1 VRLGGPVLGYC
12 TDPEQWV
19 AALQRL
25 GYGAA
30 FCPLDS
36 SADDTAIQAY
46 AKAAQEAGLLI
57 AEVGAWSNPLSP
69 DDDTRRAA
77 ISTCQ
82 EQLALADRIGARCC
96 VNIAGSRGQLWAG
109 PHPDNLTAETFD
121 LIVATVRTII
131 DAVKPRRTFY
141 TLEAMA
147 WAYPDSVDSYLA
159 LIQAIDRQQ
168 FAVHV
173 DPANWVSSPQR
184 YYSNGALIR
193 ECFLKLGPYIR
204 SCHAKDIALSEIL
217 TGVHLDEV
225 RPGLGALDYRV
236 YLQELDKLD
245 PDTPLMME
253 HLQTDQ
259 EYALAARH
267 IRGVAGSLG
276 VAFIP

>member
-1 VRLGGPVLGYC
+1 MRLGAPVLGCC

-36 SADDTAIQAY
+36 RADDNAIQAY
-46 AKAAQEAGLLI
+46 AKAAREAGLVI

-69 DDDTRRAA
+69 DDDTRRGA

-96 VNIAGSRGQLWAG
+96 VNVAGSRGQLWAG

-159 LIQAIDRQQ
+159 LIQAIDRQH

-184 YYSNGALIR
+184 YFSNGALIR

-204 SCHAKDIALSEIL
+204 SCHAKDIALREML

-267 IRGVAGSLG
+267 IRGVAASLG
-276 VAFIP
+276 MAFIP